1 MLSSKF
7 LFSVDVRS
15 KIRHVFAL
23 ILNFEKRYHYQNKQK
38 IILNFLEIRKND
50 FLMQKGYYAVSL
62 VRNGS

>member
-23 ILNFEKRYHYQNKQK
+23 ILNFEKRYHQNKQK

-50 FLMQKGYYAVSL
+50 FLMQKGLLHSFF
-62 VRNGS
+62 SEK